1 LADGTIE
8 TIGATG
14 PPLGALYNPA
24 YTVASAL
31 IVPGSLLAL
40 YTDGLVEYGRDWDQG
55 ERRLL
60 DALRALPADAV
71 DPADA
76 LMHEIFGSEAPL
88 DDVAILTVRFRE
100 GLSDAA
106 TELAA
111 VRARP
116 ILSRNLHTLLVSA
129 PPMLTV
135 RID

>member
-1 LADGTIE
+1 
-8 TIGATG
+8 
-14 PPLGALYNPA
+14 
-24 YTVASAL
+24 
-31 IVPGSLLAL
+31 
-40 YTDGLVEYGRDWDQG
+40 
-55 ERRLL
+55 
-60 DALRALPADAV
+60 
-71 DPADA
+71 
-76 LMHEIFGSEAPL
+76 MHEIFGSEAPL